1 MVKPFSRDSLPE
13 RGCRATTRPVSWSSM
28 PAPSLADWLRQ
39 ESDDALAALLRTR
52 RDLSTPPPSDTIV
65 LATRAGTP
73 GSVARA
79 CEDLDTFTL
88 AVLDALL
95 LAGAD
100 TEPVPAAEV
109 ARLAGTEIGEA
120 LTLLRK
126 RALVWGEDDALRV
139 PPSARDALGPFPAGL
154 GASSPSLAGTD
165 IEAALAEIGEDERA
179 LLTTLAAGPPIGRT
193 RDASADVP
201 LERAQNPV
209 QRLLAR
215 GLLLRRDDQT
225 VELPREIG
233 IALRGGVV
241 FEQASLR
248 EPELP
253 VHPHQQ
259 STVDTT
265 AAGEAMEFLRQTE
278 NMLRAWSEMP
288 PPVLKSGGLG
298 VRELKKLAKDLDV
311 DEARVTLLA
320 EIAVGAGLVAD
331 SEATTPE
338 WVPTTLTDSW
348 LASPTAQRWMTVAQ
362 AWLELPRLPGLAG
375 GRDAKD
381 KPIAPLSEDLRR
393 PLAPTS
399 RRRILLAL
407 AALPEGAG
415 VKSTDE
421 LVAALAWRAPRRG
434 GRLRDE
440 TVRWTMA
447 EGAALGLIGLG
458 GLTTATRAL
467 LAEDRPGAIEAMI
480 DALPRPVDHVLVQAD
495 LTVVAPGPLEA
506 ELAAEMTAVAD
517 IESAG
522 HATVY
527 RITETSVRRALDT
540 GRTAG
545 ELHQLFTSKSAT
557 PVPQSLSY
565 LIDDVARRHGRLRGG
580 AAESFLRCDDASLL
594 AEVMGSPVAT
604 EYGLRMIA
612 PTVLISAYPL
622 AEVLDA
628 LRAAGFA
635 PAAEGPDGRVM
646 DIRPSGRR
654 LPAKARAARRAPGE
668 PAGLTDEQVGKIV
681 AHVRAGDA
689 ASARRRGETVRA
701 PQGGGAGDTSATLA
715 LLSQATIERREVW
728 IGFVDSRGTASQRVV
743 RPLRVGGGVLE
754 GTDNERYPLHRITSA
769 ALVED

>member
-165 IEAALAEIGEDERA
+165 IEAALAEVGEDERA

-278 NMLRAWSEMP
+278 NMLRAWSETP

-362 AWLELPRLPGLAG
+362 AWLELPRLPGLAD

-480 DALPRPVDHVLVQAD
+480 DALPRPVGHVLVQAD

>member
-1 MVKPFSRDSLPE
+1 MVKPFSGDSLPE
-13 RGCRATTRPVSWSSM
+13 RGCRASTRPVSWSSM

-100 TEPVPAAEV
+100 TDPVAAAEV
-109 ARLAGTEIGEA
+109 ARLTGTGIGEA
-120 LTLLRK
+120 LALLRT

-154 GASSPSLAGTD
+154 GSSSPSLAGTD
-165 IEAALAEIGEDERA
+165 IKAALAEVGEDERA

-193 RDASADVP
+193 RDAAADVP

-233 IALRGGVV
+233 IALRGGSV
-241 FEQASLR
+241 FDPASLR

-259 STVDTT
+259 STVDST

-278 NMLRAWSEMP
+278 SMLRSWSETP

-311 DEARVTLLA
+311 GETRVTLLA

-331 SEATTPE
+331 SEATSPE

-381 KPIAPLSEDLRR
+381 KPIAPLSEELRR

-447 EGAALGLIGLG
+447 EGAALGLLGLG

-467 LAEDRPGAIEAMI
+467 LAEDRPGAVEAML

-545 ELHQLFTSKSAT
+545 ELHQLFTTKSAT

-715 LLSQATIERREVW
+715 LLSQATMERREVW

-743 RPLRVGGGVLE
+743 RPMRVGGGVLE

>member
-1 MVKPFSRDSLPE
+1 MPE
-13 RGCRATTRPVSWSSM
+13 
-28 PAPSLADWLRQ
+28 PSLADWLRQ
-39 ESDDALAALLRTR
+39 ESDDELAALLRTR

-100 TEPVPAAEV
+100 TGPVTAAEV
-109 ARLAGTEIGEA
+109 ARLTGTKVGP
-120 LTLLRK
+120 TLARLRA

-154 GASSPSLAGTD
+154 GASSSELAGVD
-165 IEAALAEIGEDERA
+165 ITAALAEVGEDERA
-179 LLTTLAAGPPIGRT
+179 LLATLAAGPPIGRT
-193 RDASADVP
+193 RDAAADVS
-201 LERAQNPV
+201 LERAQTPV

-225 VELPREIG
+225 VELPRELG
-233 IALRGGVV
+233 IALRGGSV
-241 FEQASLR
+241 FDPASLS
-248 EPELP
+248 EPKLP

-259 STVDTT
+259 STVDKA

-278 NMLRAWSEMP
+278 TMLRAWSQMP

-311 DEARVTLLA
+311 GETRVTLLA
-320 EIAVGAGLVAD
+320 EMAVGAGLVAD

-348 LASPTAQRWMTVAQ
+348 LASPTAQRWMTIAQ
-362 AWLELPRLPGLAG
+362 AWLELPRLAGLAG

-381 KPIAPLSEDLRR
+381 KPIATLSEDLRR
-393 PLAPTS
+393 PLAPVS

-407 AALPEGAG
+407 ADLPEGAG
-415 VKSTDE
+415 VKSVDE

-447 EGAALGLIGLG
+447 EASALGLVALG
-458 GLTTATRAL
+458 GLTTSTRAL
-467 LAEDRPGAIEAMI
+467 LDEDRPGAVASMLE
-480 DALPRPVDHVLVQAD
+480 ALPRPVDHVLVQAD

-506 ELAAEMTAVAD
+506 ELAADMTAVAD
-517 IESAG
+517 IESSG

-545 ELHQLFTSKSAT
+545 ELHHLFTTRSAT
-557 PVPQSLSY
+557 PVPQSLTY

-594 AEVMGSPVAT
+594 AEVLGNQVAA

-612 PTVLISAYPL
+612 PTVLISSYPL
-622 AEVLDA
+622 AEVLDG

-654 LPAKARAARRAPGE
+654 LPAKSRGPRRAPGE
-668 PAGLTDEQVGKIV
+668 PAGLTDDQVGKIV

-701 PQGGGAGDTSATLA
+701 PQGVGAGDTSATLA
-715 LLSQATIERREVW
+715 LLSQATMDRREVW

-743 RPLRVGGGVLE
+743 RPMRVGGGVLE
-754 GTDNERYPLHRITSA
+754 GHDHERYPLHRITSA

>member
-1 MVKPFSRDSLPE
+1 
-13 RGCRATTRPVSWSSM
+13 M

-95 LAGAD
+95 LAGAE
-100 TEPVPAAEV
+100 TGPAAAAEV

-165 IEAALAEIGEDERA
+165 IEAAIAEVGEDERA

-241 FEQASLR
+241 FEPASLR

-278 NMLRAWSEMP
+278 NMLRAWSETP

-467 LAEDRPGAIEAMI
+467 LAEDRSGAIEAML

-701 PQGGGAGDTSATLA
+701 PQGGGSGDTSATLA
-715 LLSQATIERREVW
+715 LLSQATMERREVW

-743 RPLRVGGGVLE
+743 RPLRVGGGILE

>member
-1 MVKPFSRDSLPE
+1 MVKPFSGDSLPE

-95 LAGAD
+95 LAAAD
-100 TEPVPAAEV
+100 TGPAAAAEV
-109 ARLAGTEIGEA
+109 ERLAGTEIGEA

-126 RALVWGEDDALRV
+126 RALVWGDDDALRV

-165 IEAALAEIGEDERA
+165 IEAALAKVGEDERA

-278 NMLRAWSEMP
+278 NMLRAWSETP

-467 LAEDRPGAIEAMI
+467 LAEDRPGAIEAML

-715 LLSQATIERREVW
+715 LLSQATMERREVW

>member
-1 MVKPFSRDSLPE
+1 
-13 RGCRATTRPVSWSSM
+13 M

-165 IEAALAEIGEDERA
+165 IEAALAEVGEDERA

-278 NMLRAWSEMP
+278 NMLRAWSETP

-362 AWLELPRLPGLAG
+362 AWLELPRLPGLAD

-480 DALPRPVDHVLVQAD
+480 DALPRPVGHVLVQAD

>member
-165 IEAALAEIGEDERA
+165 IEAALAEVGEDERA

-278 NMLRAWSEMP
+278 NMLRAWSETP